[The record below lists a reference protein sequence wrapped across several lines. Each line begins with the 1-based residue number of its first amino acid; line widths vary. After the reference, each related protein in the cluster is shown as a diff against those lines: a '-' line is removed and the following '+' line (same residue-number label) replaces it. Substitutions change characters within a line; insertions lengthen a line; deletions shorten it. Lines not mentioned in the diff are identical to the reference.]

1 MENRQ
6 NDLTDD
12 RILDLMKAPASA
24 DRGLRLLIQKY
35 SSELY
40 WVIRRIVYDHEDAND
55 VLQNCLVKVYRNI
68 HTFEGRSKLYT
79 WMRQIAYHE
88 AISFYNS
95 KKRRRAVSINDEEK
109 YVGHTLKSDPYFDGD
124 EAQLMLQKAIA
135 TLPDRQKQVFM
146 LRYYEEMPY
155 NQMSELLG
163 TSEGALKASFHHAVK
178 KIEAYVASV
187 KT

>member
-1 MENRQ
+1 MNS
-6 NDLTDD
+6 
-12 RILDLMKAPASA
+12 PANA
-24 DRGLRLLIQKY
+24 DRGLRLLMDKY
-35 SSELY
+35 SQQLY
-40 WVIRRIVYDHEDAND
+40 WVIRRIVYDHEDSND

-79 WMRQIAYHE
+79 WIQRIAYNE

-95 KKRRRAVSINDEEK
+95 RKRRRAASIDDEES
-109 YVGHTLKSDPYFDGD
+109 YVGQTLSADPYFDGN
-124 EAQLMLQKAIA
+124 AAMVILQKAIG
-135 TLPDRQKQVFM
+135 TLPDKQKQVFM

-155 NQMSELLG
+155 AEMSDLLG

-187 KT
+187 NA